1 MMLLEKNA
9 QTNFRTNSEL
19 LASARKVFAEKNLDM
34 TSALNMFLQKV
45 VETNSVPF
53 LEEEDFSKRAE
64 IISELRSEL
73 KKDMKML
80 LLGVFILNRKWEIIL
95 DYKIDYTDSAF
106 KDLIDI
112 KNYIEETFLSEQA
125 AMNTVNNIMTGLEKL
140 KMFPEGG
147 LKLRDRIDDDIE
159 LEEDYYFTF
168 VGNHIAWYEING
180 EVVSIVRIL
189 SMKQDWVNLL
199 RRKK

>member
-1 MMLLEKNA
+1 
-9 QTNFRTNSEL
+9 
-19 LASARKVFAEKNLDM
+19 
-34 TSALNMFLQKV
+34 
-45 VETNSVPF
+45 
-53 LEEEDFSKRAE
+53 
-64 IISELRSEL
+64 
-73 KKDMKML
+73 ML

-168 VGNHIAWYEING
+168 VGNHIAWSEING

>member
-1 MMLLEKNA
+1 
-9 QTNFRTNSEL
+9 
-19 LASARKVFAEKNLDM
+19 
-34 TSALNMFLQKV
+34 
-45 VETNSVPF
+45 
-53 LEEEDFSKRAE
+53 
-64 IISELRSEL
+64 
-73 KKDMKML
+73 ML

-159 LEEDYYFTF
+159 LGEDYYFTF

>member
-73 KKDMKML
+73 KKGHEDVIAGRVHSESK
-80 LLGVFILNRKWEIIL
+80 VR
-95 DYKIDYTDSAF
+95 DYF
-106 KDLIDI
+106 
-112 KNYIEETFLSEQA
+112 
-125 AMNTVNNIMTGLEKL
+125 GL
-140 KMFPEGG
+140 
-147 LKLRDRIDDDIE
+147 
-159 LEEDYYFTF
+159 
-168 VGNHIAWYEING
+168 
-180 EVVSIVRIL
+180 
-189 SMKQDWVNLL
+189 
-199 RRKK
+199 